1 MSFIV
6 AFVPGVVPGKWGRI
20 WNERETETLELRP
33 LADAEALAALRD
45 GTAAMALLRHV
56 PADDE
61 ALRAIPLYR
70 EQPVV
75 VAPKDHAIADLARV
89 DLADLAGETVLDG
102 EGADTVELVAA
113 NVGLAIMPQGVARA
127 HSRRDVIARPL
138 DGADDTG
145 ISLVWR
151 VGDAGDDRVQAF
163 IGIVRGRTANSSRGA
178 SGTAEAE
185 ALREA
190 KAAQRAAKAAKK
202 KAKQDAAA
210 KSGTAAK
217 KGARPTRPGRPGG
230 RSGGGASRRRGS
242 GRG

>member
-6 AFVPGVVPGKWGRI
+6 AFVPGVVPGKWGRT
-20 WNERETETLELRP
+20 WNERESETLELRP
-33 LADAEALAALRD
+33 LGEAVALAELRE
-45 GTAAMALLRHV
+45 GGIAMALLRD
-56 PADDE
+56 PPEDD
-61 ALRAIPLYR
+61 ALRSIPLYR

-75 VAPKDHAIADLARV
+75 VAPKDHAIADLARI
-89 DLADLAGETVLDG
+89 DLADLAGETLLEG
-102 EGADTVELVAA
+102 TGADAVELVAA
-113 NVGLAIMPQGVARA
+113 NVGVAIMPQGVARA

-145 ISLVWR
+145 IALVWR
-151 VGDAGDDRVQAF
+151 SGDAGDDRVQAF

-185 ALREA
+185 ALQQA

-210 KSGTAAK
+210 KSAAATR